1 MKEKTT
7 RAKEKLPQSTA
18 ADPKQNAAKNY
29 IEEHFPQMLTIL
41 KEGDVTGYIEQLLE
55 TTPEMLFYKSE
66 IITYCYDRKVPKK
79 RDRETKTIHSADPS
93 VVLLLRSLTKR
104 VPQGSEV
111 IEVGVKRKREDL
123 ADGTPGELASSSGAS
138 ASSSG
143 ASASSSGASASSSG
157 ALVVSP
163 EVFVVSDDD
172 LDDFLKDLDS
182 KLKKLNSRRES
193 ICAEMARRDA
203 SDCKI
208 VSEKIIEV
216 LSRK

>member
-143 ASASSSGASASSSG
+143 ASASSSGA
-157 ALVVSP
+157 LVVSP